1 MTLGKPGRPLVILK
15 TKMLQPLMHVLSS
28 KRIILASGSPRRREL
43 LSRYGLEFDVEPS
56 TYDESKLKAG
66 DFPSPGAYAEQ
77 LAYEKAAEV
86 VRRLDRQIDAPD
98 LVIGADTI
106 VTLDGQVYGKPVDKQ
121 DAFNMISKFSGRTHH
136 VYTGVTVLRRLD
148 YGHWTPDRFS
158 EVTAVHMDTLPAD
171 VIHSYVNTSE
181 PMDKAGGYGIQA
193 LGGTFISGIDG
204 DYYNVVGLPVH
215 RLCKLLYR
223 LYGSK
228 DGSSER

>member
-1 MTLGKPGRPLVILK
+1 
-15 TKMLQPLMHVLSS
+15 MLQPFMHVLAS

-43 LSRYGLEFDVEPS
+43 LHKLGLEFDVEPS
-56 TYDESKLKAG
+56 TYDESSLDVLG
-66 DFPSPGAYAEQ
+66 FPSPAGYVEQ

-86 VRRLDRQIDAPD
+86 VRRLDRSIDAPE
-98 LVIGADTI
+98 LVIGADTV

-136 VYTGVTVLRRLD
+136 VYTGVAVSRRLQ
-148 YGHWTPDRFS
+148 HRRWTTERFS
-158 EVTAVHMDTLPAD
+158 EMTAVHMDTLTPD
-171 VIHSYVNTSE
+171 IIHSYVTTGE

-193 LGGTFISGIDG
+193 LGGTLVTGIEG

-215 RLCKLLYR
+215 RLCRHLYQM
-223 LYGSK
+223 YGSK